1 MFITINF
8 IQVDE
13 ITDTRRITN
22 VIMRFTIQSILWCEY
37 QLLLLELIFS
47 NVAFYHNNMLCE
59 L

>member
-37 QLLLLELIFS
+37 QLLELIFS

-59 L
+59 F

>member
-8 IQVDE
+8 IEVDE